1 MVKTVEWENYH
12 PIRKPITPD
21 LKVDKVIDKGWR
33 FLFTMKQNEY
43 FVFPN
48 EATGFIPSEV
58 DLTDEANYGIISP
71 NLYRVQKMSRIEK
84 GTSVSRDYWFRHHLE
99 TILND
104 DSRLKNSAFKRIN
117 SLKPLEGIIKV
128 RINSTGKI
136 VAVGEYD

>member
-1 MVKTVEWENYH
+1 
-12 PIRKPITPD
+12 
-21 LKVDKVIDKGWR
+21 
-33 FLFTMKQNEY
+33 MKQNEY

-71 NLYRVQKMSRIEK
+71 NLYRVQKVSRIDK
-84 GTSVSRDYWFRHHLE
+84 GTSASRDYWFRHHLE

-104 DSRLKNSAFKRIN
+104 DAKLKNLAFKRIRGLLE
-117 SLKPLEGIIKV
+117 LKDIIKV